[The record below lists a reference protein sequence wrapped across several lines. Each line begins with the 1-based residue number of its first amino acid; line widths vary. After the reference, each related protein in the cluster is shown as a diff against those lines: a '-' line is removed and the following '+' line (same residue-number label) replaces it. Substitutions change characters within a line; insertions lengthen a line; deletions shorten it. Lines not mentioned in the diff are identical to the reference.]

1 MFSSKEEEIFFSLSK
16 IHYNEDSVMKI
27 YQDDLSQYSTK
38 EESDRARI
46 IKEISASSLEDIIT
60 SIKER
65 IDLISFQCDNIID
78 YVNLLYEIKNLCSL
92 KTVGIEQK
100 KRLMKCELEII
111 NKMKNWSEIQL
122 QMESEAN

>member
-38 EESDRARI
+38 EESDRAKI

-65 IDLISFQCDNIID
+65 IWN
-78 YVNLLYEIKNLCSL
+78 
-92 KTVGIEQK
+92 
-100 KRLMKCELEII
+100 
-111 NKMKNWSEIQL
+111 
-122 QMESEAN
+122 